1 MNKMGRLAMAPMVS
15 MILAA
20 CTMAPTAPDGARAEL
35 APTGKLRAGMN
46 TGNTLFTT
54 KDPATGELRG
64 VAVDVMRE
72 LGRRLG
78 VPVEMVVHETP
89 GDVADAVDKGTW
101 DVTILA
107 IEQSR
112 AEKIAFSPGMTEID
126 VTYLVPKGSPIRR
139 ADEIDKPGVRIA
151 VAEKAG
157 YEAPLM
163 RTLKQATVV
172 RARGGPATF
181 AAFQSQNLEAFIALK
196 PMLEDY
202 RTKMPGSTIVEGRFM
217 AVQHGIGTPRQ
228 RAAAAAYLRGF
239 VEEMIASGF
248 VARSIERHG
257 VRGLSPARS

>member
-1 MNKMGRLAMAPMVS
+1 M
-15 MILAA
+15 
-20 CTMAPTAPDGARAEL
+20 TTGATESTRVEL
-35 APTGKLRAGMN
+35 APTGRLRAGMN
-46 TGNTLFTT
+46 MGNTLFTT

-72 LGRRLG
+72 LASRLG
-78 VPVEMVVHETP
+78 VPLEMVVHETP

-101 DVTILA
+101 DVAILA

-126 VTYLVPKGSPIRR
+126 VTFLVPPGSPIRR
-139 ADEIDKPGVRIA
+139 ADEIDRPGVRIA

-157 YEAPLM
+157 YEGPLM
-163 RTLKQATVV
+163 RALEQATAV
-172 RARGGPATF
+172 RARGQPATF
-181 AAFQSQNLEAFIALK
+181 AAFQSQNLEAYIALK
-196 PMLEDY
+196 PVLEEY
-202 RTKMPGSTIVEGRFM
+202 RQKMPGSTIVEGRFM

-228 RAAAAAYLRGF
+228 RVAAATYLRSF

-257 VRGLSPARS
+257 VKGLSPARPGSPAL